1 LIIDCHSHVWDETI
15 ALIRKQPNVYSDISG
30 LVYRPFRLYL
40 KLLSCLEYGVMK
52 KLVLGSDFPFGA
64 TIQVMRD
71 LRKINRYALGTRFP
85 GLPRESIEAIIS
97 SNAMPIF
104 EGPM

>member
-85 GLPRESIEAIIS
+85 GLPR
-97 SNAMPIF
+97 
-104 EGPM
+104 